1 MRNGTTFFGAA
12 MGLGLLG
19 LVGGGCASDGSADG
33 GMAGGAH
40 EHEAPSGGAISSW
53 PMEPVTAD
61 TVWLGV
67 DGMGCPMC
75 ASGVDLVLEGLDGV
89 ERAEVDLG
97 KSGVLVTL
105 RGDDRPSKRR
115 LAQAVHDSGFTL
127 TTIEPR

>member
-1 MRNGTTFFGAA
+1 MRNGMKLFAAA
-12 MGLGLLG
+12 MGLGVIG
-19 LVGGGCASDGSADG
+19 LVGGGCASSGD
-33 GMAGGAH
+33 MAGGAH
-40 EHEAPSGGAISSW
+40 EHDAPTGKSVSSW
-53 PMEPVTAD
+53 PAEPVTAD

-75 ASGVDLVLEGLDGV
+75 ASGVDLVLEGLEGV

-105 RGDDRPSKRR
+105 AGADRPSKRR

>member
-1 MRNGTTFFGAA
+1 MRYGTKLFSAA
-12 MGLGLLG
+12 MGVGLMG
-19 LVGGGCASDGSADG
+19 LIGGGCASNGPASD
-33 GMAGGAH
+33 GMAGGAD
-40 EHEAPSGGAISSW
+40 ERDGSSRGAVSSW
-53 PMEPVTAD
+53 PAEPVTSD

-75 ASGVDLVLEGLDGV
+75 ASGVDLVLQGVQGV

-105 RGDDRPSKRR
+105 TGDDRPSKRR